1 MERGACVL
9 VADDDPDILNL
20 VRRRLTRDGHE
31 VIAARD
37 GDEARELTELR
48 EPDALVLDVVMPGA
62 DGVEL
67 TRWAREQYR
76 DRHMPIILISART
89 QAADIARGL
98 AAGADEYLTKPFS
111 RDDLRERLRRLIADA
126 AA

>member
-67 TRWAREQYR
+67 TRWAREQYPPPHADHPDQR
-76 DRHMPIILISART
+76 ADPGRRHRPR
-89 QAADIARGL
+89 
-98 AAGADEYLTKPFS
+98 P
-111 RDDLRERLRRLIADA
+111 RRRRR
-126 AA
+126 